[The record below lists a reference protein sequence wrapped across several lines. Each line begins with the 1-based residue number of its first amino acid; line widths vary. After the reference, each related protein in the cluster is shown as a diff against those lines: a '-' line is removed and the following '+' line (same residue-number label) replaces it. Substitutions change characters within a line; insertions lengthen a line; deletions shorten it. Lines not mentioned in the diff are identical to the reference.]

1 MLVPVGSLARVA
13 VVAVAIFGAALAL
26 AAEGLTPE
34 KTLERYLTA
43 IQEQDFDDAYDLVSK
58 GMKTDR
64 KTGAV
69 RTREVWV
76 KESQFVMQLSEAKI
90 FDFKIFPGKVEG
102 EVAQVPNILSS
113 QDKFLNQ
120 LGVEEYELYTLIRED
135 GAWKVDQQEMVID
148 KAGLTRWFPK
158 VEAKP

>member
-1 MLVPVGSLARVA
+1 MPVLVGRFARVL
-13 VVAVAIFGAALAL
+13 AVALAVLAGSAAL
-26 AAEGLTPE
+26 AAEALTPE

-43 IQEQDFDDAYDLVSK
+43 IQDQDFDEAYDLVSK

-69 RTREVWV
+69 KTREVWV
-76 KESQFVMQLSEAKI
+76 KESQFIMQLSEAKI

-120 LGVEEYELYTLIRED
+120 LGVEEYELYTLVRED

-158 VEAKP
+158 AEAKP